1 MKSFERSHRGRGFL
15 SAIVS
20 LLILLL
26 IIAGIAYYFRNRGT
40 PIKQAIYSVKE
51 TSEDLAT
58 TSKVK
63 TALSLSKH
71 LSAFDIGVSTNKGEV
86 TLTGQ
91 VPSQETKSL
100 AGSIVQDTSGV
111 KQVHNNLSINPA
123 VQRNPEAERLVERV
137 ADLEVKTLV
146 TDALLKSPELK
157 DKHIDVAVKNRVVSL
172 SGTVETL
179 AQKYAAE
186 QIARGV
192 DGVQAVANNL
202 TPTSSQ
208 SSSETADD
216 KLSKRV
222 EFELYSTKAISLN
235 SVQIKS
241 HNGIVTL
248 TGSVPSMAEK
258 LLAEKVAQ
266 TVEGVKRIV
275 NDLTVGER
283 TER

>member
-1 MKSFERSHRGRGFL
+1 MKSFEPSHRGRGIF
-15 SAIVS
+15 SAIVG
-20 LLILLL
+20 LLVVLL
-26 IIAGIAYYFRNRGT
+26 IIGGLAYYFRNRGT
-40 PIKQAIYSVKE
+40 PIKQAFYSVKE

-63 TALSLSKH
+63 TALALSKH
-71 LSAFDIGVSTNKGEV
+71 LSAFDIDVSTEKGEV

-100 AGSIVQDTSGV
+100 AGAIVQDTSGV
-111 KQVHNNLSINPA
+111 RQVHNNLSVNPA
-123 VQRNPEAERLVERV
+123 VQRNPEAERLGERV

-146 TDALLKSPELK
+146 TDALLKSPDLK
-157 DKHIDVAVKNRVVSL
+157 DKRIEVAVKNRVVNL

-192 DGVQAVANNL
+192 DGVQAVTNHL
-202 TPTSSQ
+202 TATSSQ
-208 SSSETADD
+208 ATSESADD

-222 EFELYSTKAISLN
+222 EFELYSTKAVSLTG
-235 SVQIKS
+235 VQIQS
-241 HNGIVTL
+241 HNGTVTL
-248 TGSVPSMAEK
+248 TGSVPSQAEK

-266 TVEGVKRIV
+266 TVEGVRKVV
-275 NDLTVGER
+275 NDLTVAER
-283 TER
+283 IEK

>member
-1 MKSFERSHRGRGFL
+1 MRSFEQSDRGRGFL
-15 SAIVS
+15 SAIVG
-20 LLILLL
+20 LL
-26 IIAGIAYYFRNRGT
+26 IILIIIGGLAYYFRSRDT
-40 PIKQAIYSVKE
+40 PIKQAFYSVKE

-111 KQVHNNLSINPA
+111 RQVHNNLSINPA

-146 TDALLKSPELK
+146 TDAFQKNPELK
-157 DKHIDVAVKNRVVSL
+157 DKRIDVTVKNRVVSL
-172 SGTVETL
+172 SGMVDTL

-192 DGVQAVANNL
+192 DGVQGVTNNL

-208 SSSETADD
+208 SSSETTND

-222 EFELYSTKAISLN
+222 EFELYSTKAVSLN
-235 SVQIKS
+235 NVQIQS
-241 HNGIVTL
+241 HNGVVTL

-266 TVEGVKRIV
+266 SVEGVRRVV
-275 NDLTVGER
+275 NDLTVAER
-283 TER
+283 IEK

>member
-1 MKSFERSHRGRGFL
+1 MRFFVRCQKGRGFL

-20 LLILLL
+20 LLVVLL
-26 IIAGIAYYFRNRGT
+26 IIGGLAYYFRSRDT
-40 PIKQAIYSVKE
+40 PIKQAFYSVKE

-71 LSAFDIGVSTNKGEV
+71 LSAFDIGVSTSKGAV

-91 VPSQETKSL
+91 VPSQERLSL

-111 KQVHNNLSINPA
+111 RQVHNNLSINPA
-123 VQRNPEAERLVERV
+123 VQRNPEAQRLVERV

-157 DKHIDVAVKNRVVSL
+157 DKHIDVTVKNRVVSL
-172 SGTVETL
+172 SGTVDTVT
-179 AQKYAAE
+179 QKYATE

-192 DGVQAVANNL
+192 DGVQGVVNNL
-202 TPTSSQ
+202 TATSSQ
-208 SSSETADD
+208 SASETIDD

-235 SVQIKS
+235 SVQIQS
-241 HNGIVTL
+241 HNGTVTL

-258 LLAEKVAQ
+258 LLAEKVTQ
-266 TVEGVKRIV
+266 TVEGVRKVV
-275 NDLTVGER
+275 NDLTVAEKP
-283 TER
+283 

>member
-1 MKSFERSHRGRGFL
+1 MRFFVRCQKGRGFL

-20 LLILLL
+20 LLVVLL
-26 IIAGIAYYFRNRGT
+26 IIGGLAYYFRSRDT
-40 PIKQAIYSVKE
+40 PIKQAFYSVKE

-71 LSAFDIGVSTNKGEV
+71 LSALDIGVSTSKGEV

-111 KQVHNNLSINPA
+111 RQVHNNLSINPA
-123 VQRNPEAERLVERV
+123 VQRNPEAQRLVERV

-157 DKHIDVAVKNRVVSL
+157 DKHIDVTVKNRVVSL
-172 SGTVETL
+172 SGTVDTVT
-179 AQKYAAE
+179 QKYATE

-192 DGVQAVANNL
+192 DGVQGVVNNL
-202 TPTSSQ
+202 TATSSQ
-208 SSSETADD
+208 SASETIDD

-222 EFELYSTKAISLN
+222 GFELYSTKAISLN
-235 SVQIKS
+235 SVQIQS
-241 HNGIVTL
+241 HNGTVTL

-258 LLAEKVAQ
+258 LLAEKVTQ
-266 TVEGVKRIV
+266 TVEGVRKVV
-275 NDLTVGER
+275 NDLTVAEKP
-283 TER
+283 